1 MPAVLSRVAAPAGAR
16 YAAQGGAGDDIDL
29 ESALADRKLRRLR
42 AAIAV
47 RRQKIDPRHLDRPSL
62 SYLETTHSPASKSG
76 IRRGEIR
83 RGEGMGPGPDSRPR
97 FSPFVTVVSTQMR
110 TDYIFIVIT

>member
-47 RRQKIDPRHLDRPSL
+47 RRQKIKAVLNERAR
-62 SYLETTHSPASKSG
+62 ERAS
-76 IRRGEIR
+76 
-83 RGEGMGPGPDSRPR
+83 
-97 FSPFVTVVSTQMR
+97 
-110 TDYIFIVIT
+110 IV